1 MSEPVAPV
9 GVTGATGRLGSR
21 VAQRLAA
28 MGVRQRLLVRDLT
41 RAPRLPGADAVRASF
56 AEPDA
61 VREGLRGIPA
71 VLMVS
76 AAGSETRV
84 AQHRT
89 FAEAAAAA
97 GVQHLVYVSFFG
109 AAPDCT
115 FTHGREHWATE
126 QHIRS
131 LGMDVTF
138 VRDNFYADLL
148 PSFAGED
155 GVIRGPAGSGCV
167 SAVAEDDVAD
177 AVTAILLDPS
187 RHAGATY
194 SLTGP
199 EALSLQ
205 AVAALLS
212 RELRRPIRYVEESI
226 EEAYA
231 SRAGLG
237 APGWQLQA
245 WVSTYTAIAN
255 GELSAVTDDVRR
267 LTGHPAATLAELLRR
282 GRSAY

>member
-1 MSEPVAPV
+1 VSELAAPV
-9 GVTGATGRLGSR
+9 GITGASGRLGSR
-21 VAQRLAA
+21 VAQHLAA
-28 MGVRQRLLVRDLT
+28 LGVPQRLLVRDLT
-41 RAPRLPGADAVRASF
+41 RAPRLPGAEAARASF
-56 AEPDA
+56 GERDA
-61 VREGLRGIPA
+61 VREALRGIPT

-76 AAGSETRV
+76 ASGSQTRV

-97 GVQHLVYVSFFG
+97 GVQHLVYISFLG
-109 AAPDCT
+109 AASDCT
-115 FTHGREHWATE
+115 FTHGREHYATE

-131 LGMDVTF
+131 LGLDFTF

-148 PSFAGED
+148 PSFAGPD
-155 GVIRGPAGSGCV
+155 GVIRGPAGDGRV

-177 AVTAILLDPS
+177 AVTAVLLDPS

-199 EALSLQ
+199 EALSLE
-205 AVAALLS
+205 AVATTLS
-212 RELRRPIRYVEESI
+212 HQLQRPIRYVEEST
-226 EEAYA
+226 EQAYA
-231 SRAGLG
+231 SRAGL
-237 APGWQLQA
+237 APDWQIEA

-255 GELSAVTDDVRR
+255 GELSAITDDVR
-267 LTGHPAATLAELLRR
+267 LLSGHPATTLAALLRS